1 MTLRPIYDVIHS
13 GQTAAQ
19 LGSDMANSEHDP
31 RSISA
36 LFEALFQSDDD
47 AAWEA
52 VAALH
57 WRGTKE
63 VLNRA
68 ITLITSVDPIVRS
81 RAVGVLGQLGV
92 PERTFPDECFCAVL
106 PLLNDEIEPVMMEAI
121 FALQHIDRARAAS
134 YVTPLANHENENIR
148 YAVAFALGAVDTPEA
163 NATLLALMSDRD
175 AEVRNWATF
184 GIGQQSDADT
194 DQIRNEL
201 TARLTDEDS
210 DVRYEAIIGLGRRR
224 DRQAVGYLKTI
235 LHNDPDDIFAREA
248 TAKLLGMDDSGER
261 TTSELLG
268 ALQRF
273 QRWSG
278 NGSPPHI

>member
-1 MTLRPIYDVIHS
+1 MPNAED
-13 GQTAAQ
+13 
-19 LGSDMANSEHDP
+19 DP
-31 RSISA
+31 RSISSLFDA
-36 LFEALFQSDDD
+36 LLQSDDA

-52 VAALH
+52 VTALH

-63 VLNRA
+63 VFDRA
-68 ITLITSVDPIVRS
+68 VALITSDDPIVRS

-106 PLLNDEIEPVMMEAI
+106 PLLKEEIEPVLMEAI
-121 FALQHIDRARAAS
+121 FALQHIDRVRASS
-134 YVTPLANHENENIR
+134 YIISLANHENENIR

-163 NATLLALMSDRD
+163 NATLLGLMSDSD

-184 GIGQQSDADT
+184 GVGQQSDADT
-194 DQIRNEL
+194 DKIRNEL
-201 TARLTDEDS
+201 VARLTDEDS

-224 DRQAVGYLKTI
+224 DMQAAGYLKTI

-248 TAKLLGMDDSGER
+248 TAKLLGMDESGEQ

-268 ALQRF
+268 ALQRL
-273 QRWSG
+273 QRWS
-278 NGSPPHI
+278 NNDARPLI